1 MHQWQRLIWKNPP
14 LCHEDLYKFPMQYK
28 HARISNW
35 LLTNSLD
42 ADKSTPEGAIQTK
55 KKCLTQYDYIHLYE
69 GSNAYICVREDEF
82 KGEAR
87 KEK

>member
-14 LCHEDLYKFPMQYK
+14 LCHEDLYNFPLQYK

-35 LLTNSLD
+35 LLTNSPD

-55 KKCLTQYDYIHLYE
+55 TKYDYIHLHQQR
-69 GSNAYICVREDEF
+69 IFCVREDEA
-82 KGEAR
+82 KWEAR